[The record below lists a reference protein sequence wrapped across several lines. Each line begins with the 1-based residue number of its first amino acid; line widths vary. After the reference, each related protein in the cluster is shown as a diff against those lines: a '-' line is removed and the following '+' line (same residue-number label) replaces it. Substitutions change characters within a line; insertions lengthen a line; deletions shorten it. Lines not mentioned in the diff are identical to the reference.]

1 MKYETFNLTPDT
13 LSMIR
18 EYLAEGVARTL
29 VQAAIEEV
37 NAGT

>member
-1 MKYETFNLTPDT
+1 MESKTFNLTPDT